1 MLTTDQVSS
10 VKHGHRLSPAT
21 AVAWTLAAVAAFVIY
36 RPDRALP
43 FDTVDFSEFLPIL
56 QAYASFWERTGA
68 LVDYYAGQGR
78 ANLLPYVLLSA
89 KWEVFE
95 WWSPGWQWSRYAVMV
110 TVTIL
115 AFHLLR
121 RLGASALGAFGG
133 ASVFLVAPAA
143 TSGWIRL
150 TSAEPLGTLLVLAL
164 CLVILPARRLSE
176 SRTRWVVVALLTIG
190 IVFTKE
196 MLAAAMAL
204 PGGLLLLTDQDGHLR
219 TPGWSRH
226 VTQFGILAAVIG
238 VLCIGPMLVVAQAAS
253 SSSYASL
260 YGMSMR
266 PITSTLATW
275 MSTFVPVDPKFG
287 FPGAAMRIANL
298 VLVASLATGWYLHLR
313 DSGQEKWWLFTFAL
327 LFPLIGAVA
336 YAPWPAYQ
344 TFYAI
349 PFLFGASVMIAF
361 ALTGFQCARRWWV
374 RVAAFGWWGLLMLV
388 ACVDAHRQAGL
399 AGASQL
405 ATYRLVQ
412 RISTMPHVDSVHVA
426 TGFLAPQ
433 KWQGAAKTLSRYASA
448 LNLRWPPSRDVPCT
462 DGDGVP
468 PIDRQGSIVV
478 VYRDVLCAH
487 LGNAEPVVQRYPRLS
502 LRRLQVVLDSVRI
515 DIGVP

>member
-1 MLTTDQVSS
+1 M
-10 VKHGHRLSPAT
+10 KRGHRISPAA
-21 AVAWTLAAVAAFVIY
+21 AVAWTLAAVAAFIIY

-56 QAYASFWERTGA
+56 QSYASFWERTAA
-68 LVDYYAGQGR
+68 LIDYYAGQGR

-110 TVTIL
+110 AVTIL

-133 ASVFLVAPAA
+133 ATLFLVAPAA

-150 TSAEPLGTLLVLAL
+150 TSAEPLGTFLVLAL
-164 CLVILPARRLSE
+164 CLVILPARRLSG
-176 SRTRWVVVALLTIG
+176 SRARWVVVALLTIG

-204 PGGLLLLTDQDGHLR
+204 PAGLLLLTDEDGHLR
-219 TPGWSRH
+219 TPRWSRH
-226 VTQFGILAAVIG
+226 VAHLVILVALIG
-238 VLCIGPMLVVAQAAS
+238 VLCIGPMLVVAQTAPS
-253 SSSYASL
+253 DSYASL

-266 PITSTLATW
+266 PITSTLTTW
-275 MSTFVPVDPKFG
+275 MSTFVPVDPNYG
-287 FPGAAMRIANL
+287 FPGVAMRIANL
-298 VLVASLATGWYLHLR
+298 GLVASLVIGWYLHLR
-313 DSGQEKWWLFTFAL
+313 ESGRENRWLLGFAL
-327 LFPLIGAVA
+327 LLPLIGAVV

-349 PFLFGASVMIAF
+349 PFLFGASVLIAF
-361 ALTGFQCARRWWV
+361 ALTGVERAGRGWV
-374 RVAAFGWWGLLMLV
+374 RVAAFGWWGLLLLV
-388 ACVDAHRQAGL
+388 AFVDAHRHAGL

-405 ATYRLVQ
+405 ATYQLVQ

-426 TGFLAPQ
+426 TGFQAPQ
-433 KWQGAAKTLSRYASA
+433 RWQGAAKTLSRYARA
-448 LNLRWPPSRDVPCT
+448 LNLSWPPSRDVPCA
-462 DGDGVP
+462 DGDGAP
-468 PIDRQGSIVV
+468 PVDRQGSIVV
-478 VYRDVLCAH
+478 VYRDALCPH
-487 LGNAEPVVQRYPRLS
+487 LGNAEPIVQRYSRFS
-502 LRRLQVVLDSVRI
+502 LRRLQIVLDSVRI
-515 DIGVP
+515 DVGVPSSSR